1 MKRIWDLFTYAMQNS
16 FKVEGRAC
24 RAEILSFMAVQF
36 LVGLIFG
43 TLFTVFVFIPAAISS
58 FSGQESQAGVFGII
72 LYLVYLV
79 IALVLL
85 PAGITLSI
93 RRLHDIDMSGW
104 YMLLFFV
111 LYLIPFVNF
120 VVSLVV
126 LYLFYIRLGSDGE
139 NKFGAPSPNF

>member
-1 MKRIWDLFTYAMQNS
+1 MKRIWNLFIYAMQNS

-24 RAEILSFMAVQF
+24 RAEILSLMAVQF
-36 LVGLIFG
+36 LISLIFG
-43 TLFTVFVFIPAAISS
+43 TLFTVFVFIPVAISS
-58 FSGQESQAGVFGII
+58 FSGQESPAGVFGLV

-79 IALVLL
+79 FVLALL

-104 YMLLFFV
+104 YILLFFV
-111 LYLIPFVNF
+111 LSLIPFVNF

-126 LYLFYIRLGSDGE
+126 LYLFYIRLGSEGE